1 MKTSVRLKTA
11 HTAVLFVALA
21 WLCSPVQAGKAEV
34 MAAQE
39 ALAKLGYDPGTP
51 DGAWGGKSRK
61 ALNAFQKAHGLK
73 ATRKLSKGPALALEL
88 AAAGAKAAPLPMA
101 DRIGKTLILD
111 VGARVYYSPDGQKI
125 LRLPNGKTAE
135 AKWEKKADGTYCEY
149 IFSSKKMDCGENFE
163 KQFVVF
169 HLDNKW
175 TYFEKNG
182 KKKWGIE
189 LADGDQLKP

>member
-1 MKTSVRLKTA
+1 MKSSLRLAAA
-11 HTAVLFVALA
+11 HAAVLFAALA
-21 WLCSPVQAGKAEV
+21 MLCAPVQAGKAEV

-61 ALNAFQKAHGLK
+61 ALNEFQKAHGLK
-73 ATRKLSKGPALALEL
+73 ATRKLSKGPALALKL
-88 AAAGAKAAPLPMA
+88 AAAGAKPAPLPMA
-101 DRIGKTLILD
+101 DRVGNTLILD

-125 LRLPNGKTAE
+125 LRLPNGKTAK
-135 AKWEKKADGTYCEY
+135 AKWEKKADGTYCEF
-149 IFSSKKMDCGENFE
+149 IFSTKKMDCGEKFE
-163 KQFVVF
+163 QQFVVF
-169 HLDNKW
+169 KLDNKW

-189 LADGDQLKP
+189 LADGDKLKP

>member
-1 MKTSVRLKTA
+1 MRKLGVAAMAAMIFGVSSFGP
-11 HTAVLFVALA
+11 HTPA
-21 WLCSPVQAGKAEV
+21 QAGDAKV

-51 DGAWGGKSRK
+51 DGSWGGKSRK

-73 ATRKLSKGPALALEL
+73 PTRRLGKGPALALEL
-88 AAAGAKAAPLPMA
+88 AAAGAKSVPLPMA
-101 DRIGKTLILD
+101 DRVGNTLILD

-125 LRLPNGKTAE
+125 LRLPNGKVIK
-135 AKWEKKADGTYCEY
+135 AKWKKKADGTYCEFVFA
-149 IFSSKKMDCGENFE
+149 IKKMDCGDKFE
-163 KQFVVF
+163 KRFVIF
-169 HLDNKW
+169 KLDDKW

-182 KKKWGIE
+182 KKKWGMK